1 MLTHRAYTGILVVMV
16 VAGGATAFKRYLLG
30 LWLGRRTYTRY
41 APELS
46 KLMEKAVLIQHVAQ
60 LSRSMKGAQYSEG
73 NIQVQQ
79 ALFDANESE
88 EQSMASKAN
97 EGAFMGAYLSGS
109 TQVRINDL
117 LGEFEEPDL
126 FQDEAAEIAISDI
139 IRFRQSVAFLNTT
152 TPFSRAFGRADNR
165 EICIANSQRVYERF
179 LHYEGG
185 EQMHF
190 NTIAKLCIDGDLD
203 EEKLRKLIKL
213 FRPDREG
220 ILTKLDFVK
229 SIDTVYKEIR
239 LLRAGI
245 ANSQRVDRSSESIFH
260 FLYFFI
266 LGCVC
271 LAILGIDPFAL
282 FVAVSGFIV
291 GFAFMVRY
299 SFGFSLWKK

>member
-1 MLTHRAYTGILVVMV
+1 MI
-16 VAGGATAFKRYLLG
+16 VAGGATAFKRYFVG
-30 LWLGRRTYTRY
+30 LWLGRRTYSRY
-41 APELS
+41 APELA
-46 KLMEKAVLIQHVAQ
+46 KVMEKAVLIQNVAQ
-60 LSRSMKGAQYSEG
+60 LSRTVKGEQASVG
-73 NIQVQQ
+73 KLDVQQ

-88 EQSMASKAN
+88 DQSLASKAH

-109 TQVRINDL
+109 TQMRINDL
-117 LGEFEEPDL
+117 LGDFEEPDM
-126 FQDEAAEIAISDI
+126 FQDQAAAIAISDI

-165 EICIANSQRVYERF
+165 EICIANSQQVYERF

-185 EQMHF
+185 DEMHF
-190 NTIAKLCIDGDLD
+190 NTIAKLCVDVDLN

-239 LLRAGI
+239 LLRAGV
-245 ANSQRVDRSSESIFH
+245 ANSQRVDRSSESILH
-260 FLYFFI
+260 VLYYFI
-266 LGCVC
+266 LGCIC

-291 GFAFMVRY
+291 GFAFMVRPPPPLVCVAL
-299 SFGFSLWKK
+299 GDLI